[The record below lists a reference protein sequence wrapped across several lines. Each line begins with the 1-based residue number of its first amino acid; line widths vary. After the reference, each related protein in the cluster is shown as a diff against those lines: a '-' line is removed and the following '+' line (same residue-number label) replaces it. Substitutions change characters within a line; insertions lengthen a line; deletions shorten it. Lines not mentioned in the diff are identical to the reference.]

1 MNIHI
6 IKTAPT
12 QPENFNGES
21 SLDYIWSS
29 LFIFLY
35 FQLGEE
41 LLSESEG
48 RTPPINKYWL
58 GLHHNQNHHQYQYQ
72 HQHQHQY
79 QDYHRLNQDYDQ
91 VQVQIQV
98 QVQDKLPVPR
108 GPNCRLPPKVLYH
121 QHCLLASATS
131 IVQVQNQIY
140 KYKLTAPNK
149 SVGTAPKW
157 KIVDMHMLLLVIMAP
172 VVVGC
177 TVILSPF

>member
-1 MNIHI
+1 M
-6 IKTAPT
+6 
-12 QPENFNGES
+12 
-21 SLDYIWSS
+21 
-29 LFIFLY
+29 IFLY
-35 FQLGEE
+35 FQMGEE

-58 GLHHNQNHHQYQYQ
+58 GLHKNQNHHQ
-72 HQHQHQY
+72 HQ
-79 QDYHRLNQDYDQ
+79 YHRLNQDYDQ

-98 QVQDKLPVPR
+98 QVQDKLPAPR
-108 GPNCRLPPKVLYH
+108 GPNSRLPPKVLYH

-157 KIVDMHMLLLVIMAP
+157 KIVDMHMLLLVIMAM

-177 TVILSPF
+177 TVILNPF